1 MPSLLA
7 FQGIYVYILPPFSV
21 RKIPEDWRET
31 ATGILF
37 LHLIMYLY
45 NQSEICFL
53 LEERGGQWGWIFLY
67 FFIFFLLTDP
77 KVVWKLCQNN
87 SIKRRH
93 LEVIREARSG
103 QWLKQDGISAAFFFF
118 FLSQFLSQSDTTLN
132 QSNKTSDSYEYSRKK
147 ILATSY
153 PSWRQLQLSPL
164 SHILIHF
171 PALFGRVCMLLLL
184 LCFFFLL
191 FFFHSN
197 HWKILAPLLP

>member
-37 LHLIMYLY
+37 LHLITYLY

-118 FLSQFLSQSDTTLN
+118 FSLTVSKPIRHNFKPIKQNFGLLWIF
-132 QSNKTSDSYEYSRKK
+132 KK
-147 ILATSY
+147 ENSCHLIPLLKATSIISSVTHPY
-153 PSWRQLQLSPL
+153 T
-164 SHILIHF
+164 F
-171 PALFGRVCMLLLL
+171 PCIIWESLHAFTFALLLFPL
-184 LCFFFLL
+184 IFF
-191 FFFHSN
+191 S
-197 HWKILAPLLP
+197 